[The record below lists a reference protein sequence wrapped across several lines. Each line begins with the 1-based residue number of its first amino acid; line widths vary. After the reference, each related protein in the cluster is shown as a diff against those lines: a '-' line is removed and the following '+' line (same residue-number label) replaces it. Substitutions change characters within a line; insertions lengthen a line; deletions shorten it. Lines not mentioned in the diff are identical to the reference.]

1 MSSRLDLAAVL
12 PGEADLLAAVAAN
25 PADDATRLV
34 YADWLEDRGDP
45 RGPFLRRFVDAV
57 QKGRELPD
65 AGDAATGWLEIVG
78 VPLVNLL
85 RSLGLSEH
93 RAAFLTS
100 ARPAVAITT
109 ETSDDSRLPVGGS
122 KFGGLPSLARGS
134 VWPRCK
140 RAPLEFLAQ
149 FDLEELSRTVA
160 GRALPPTG
168 LLSFFMYH
176 NYPDDQYGG
185 KEGRGVKG
193 GLQILHTP
201 AGADLIPLD
210 PPDDLTED
218 LGQPR
223 RPCRLSLVDALDV
236 PDGDDRWPK
245 LEGSLHSRLLD
256 AADHQL
262 FGYSHVTVLAGD
274 PTPGPKWEQLIRFN
288 SDRNLSWGWG
298 DGHRLF
304 WYIRSADLR
313 GRRFGATVAIDG

>member
-1 MSSRLDLAAVL
+1 
-12 PGEADLLAAVAAN
+12 
-25 PADDATRLV
+25 
-34 YADWLEDRGDP
+34 
-45 RGPFLRRFVDAV
+45 VDAV
-57 QKGRELPD
+57 QKDRKLPD
-65 AGDAATGWLEIVG
+65 PGDASTAWLEIVG

-85 RSLGLSEH
+85 RSLGLEEH
-93 RAAFLTS
+93 RAAVFAR

-109 ETSDDSRLPVGGS
+109 EPSDDSRLPVGGS
-122 KFGGLPSLARGS
+122 TFGGLPSLPRGS
-134 VWPRCK
+134 AWPRCK

-149 FDLEELSRTVA
+149 FDLEELSQTVA
-160 GRALPPTG
+160 GRALPSTG

-176 NYPDDQYGG
+176 NYPEDQYGG
-185 KEGRGVKG
+185 SKGRGVPG

-201 AGADLIPLD
+201 AGADLIALD

-236 PDGDDRWPK
+236 PDGDESWP
-245 LEGSLHSRLLD
+245 EFEESLRPGLLNR
-256 AADHQL
+256 ADHQL
-262 FGYSHVTVLAGD
+262 FGYSHITVLAAD

-288 SDRNLSWGWG
+288 SDRSLSWGWG

-313 GRRFGATVAIDG
+313 ARRFGATVAIDG